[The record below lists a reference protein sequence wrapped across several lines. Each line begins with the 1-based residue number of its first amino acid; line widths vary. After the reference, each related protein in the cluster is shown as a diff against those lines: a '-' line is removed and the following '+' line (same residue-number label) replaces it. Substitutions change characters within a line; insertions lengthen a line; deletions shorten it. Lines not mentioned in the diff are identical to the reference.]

1 MAIVLDEKIPNSSI
15 ELEISRAAGDILKS
29 IKLFDI
35 YQGSNIENSDEKSV
49 AYSLVFNNPDRTLTD
64 EEVNSAFDAI
74 VSNLSSKFSA
84 RLRS

>member
-1 MAIVLDEKIPNSSI
+1 MKKYDYINAPRLRRGGKTF
-15 ELEISRAAGDILKS
+15 SRKT

-64 EEVNSAFDAI
+64 EEVNSAFNSI
-74 VSNLSSKFSA
+74 VSNLESKFGA